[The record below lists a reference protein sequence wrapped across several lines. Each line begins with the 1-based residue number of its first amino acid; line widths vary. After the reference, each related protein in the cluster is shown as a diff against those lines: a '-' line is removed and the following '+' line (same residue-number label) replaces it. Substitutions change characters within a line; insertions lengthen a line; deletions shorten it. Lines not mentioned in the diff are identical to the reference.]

1 MPINHFLHINKKR
14 SNCNDDDNDGDGG
27 GSTVDDDDDLVHL
40 PAEFLRYFTSEISG

>member
-1 MPINHFLHINKKR
+1 MNKKR

-40 PAEFLRYFTSEISG
+40 PAEFLRYFTREISG